1 MKKQFTKRILSWFL
15 AAVMTLGMVVPMGA
29 ANTSDATKTKETE
42 LIVEK
47 VDNDAV
53 SVALGDKIDDEAT
66 DDEIAADTPVR
77 VSIVLEQDA
86 TIAHYSIENI
96 AENSAAMQYRASL
109 ETRQNEIANEISK
122 EVFGGKDKLDV
133 VWNLTLA
140 ANIISANVKYGDIAA
155 IEEIPGVQEVVLE
168 TRYEP
173 MVVKT
178 EEKADP
184 NTATSGVMTGTYT
197 AYAEGYTGAGSR
209 IAIVD
214 TGTDLDHQS
223 FDADAFLYSLE
234 QGGNEDADLLTVEEI
249 AKVLPDLNLVE
260 KMPSVTA
267 EDLYIN
273 AKVPFGFNYIDKNLT
288 VDHDREGT
296 GRCSGRADHH
306 HEGLRRGRRCV

>member
-15 AAVMTLGMVVPMGA
+15 AAVMALGMVAPMGA
-29 ANTSDATKTKETE
+29 ANTSDGARTKETE

-53 SVALGDKIDDEAT
+53 SVALGDKIT
-66 DDEIAADTPVR
+66 DDGAEDEPAADEKVR
-77 VSIVLEQDA
+77 VSIILKDDA
-86 TIAHYSIENI
+86 TTAKYPTENI
-96 AENSAAMQYRASL
+96 AENRAASQYRASL
-109 ETRQNEIANEISK
+109 AAKQDALAAEISR
-122 EVFGGKDKLDV
+122 EVLGGHDLDV

-140 ANIISANVKYGDIAA
+140 ANLISANVAYGDVAA
-155 IEEIPGVQEVVLE
+155 IEKIPGVQEVVLE

-173 MVVKT
+173 MVVDT
-178 EEKADP
+178 NEKADP
-184 NTATSGVMTGTYT
+184 NTATSGIMTGTFT

-273 AKVPFGFNYIDKNLT
+273 AKGPFGFNYIDNHIGQSENRSNLDGA
-288 VDHDREGT
+288 VELDNVNI
-296 GRCSGRADHH
+296 SADA
-306 HEGLRRGRRCV
+306 VIVI